1 MFWAELHSN
10 VKQPP
15 RGKRIRRFPL
25 GLGYIF
31 RGSGLNLTGKI
42 IPFCGRKLSSPS
54 PRQGLEEARV
64 APPEPGGRVLG
75 GSSLRSELGALG
87 GGPCA
92 CQVQRLGARLPQCR
106 CAAAGPAVPER
117 LRSRCLR
124 RPRPKYGP
132 DSAASSRLGRAAA
145 LINLK
150 YSVEEEQRAGTV
162 IANVAKDAREA
173 GFALDPRQASA
184 FRVVSNSAPHLVD
197 INPSSG
203 LLVTKQKI
211 DRDLLCRQSP
221 KCIISLEVMSSSM
234 EICVIKVEI
243 KDLNDNA
250 PSFPAAQIELEISEA
265 ASPGTRIPLDSA
277 YDPDSGSFGVQTYEL
292 TPNELFGLEIKTRG
306 DGSRFAELVVEKS
319 LDRETQSHYNFRIT
333 ALDGGDP
340 PHLGTVGLSIKVT
353 DSNDNNPVFGES
365 TYSVSVPENSPPN
378 TPVIRLNASDPD
390 EGTNGQVVYSFYGY
404 VNDHT
409 RELFQIDPHSGLVTV
424 TGALDYEEGHVYE
437 LDVQAKDLGP
447 NSIPA
452 HCKVTVS
459 VLDTNDNPP
468 IINLLSVNSE
478 LVEVSE
484 SAPPGYVIALVRVSD
499 RDSGLNGRV
508 QCRLLGNV
516 PFRLQEYESFSTI
529 LVDGRLDREQHDQYN
544 LTIQARDSGV
554 PMLQSAKSFTVR
566 ITDENDNHPH
576 FSKPYYQVIV
586 QENNTPGAYLLSVSA
601 RDPDLGLN
609 GSVSYQIV
617 PSQVRDMP
625 VFTYVSINPN
635 SGDIY
640 ALRSF
645 NHEQTKAF
653 EFKVLAKDGG
663 LPSLQSNA
671 TVRVIILDVNDNTPV
686 ITAPPLINGTAE
698 VYIPR
703 NSGIGYLVTVVKAD
717 DYDEGENGR
726 VTYDMTEGDRG
737 FFEIDHV
744 NGEVRTTRTFN
755 ENSKASYE
763 LIVVAH
769 DHGKTSLSASAL
781 VLIYLSPAL
790 DAQESMGS
798 VNLSL
803 IFIIALGSIAGIL
816 FVTMIFVAIKCK
828 RDNKEIRTYNC
839 SNCLTITC
847 LLGCFIKGQ
856 NSKCLHC
863 ISVSP
868 ISEEQD
874 KKAEEK
880 VSLRGKRIA
889 EYSYGHQKKS
899 SKKKK
904 ISKNDIRLVPRD
916 VEETDKMNVV
926 SCSSLTSSLNYFDY
940 HQQTLPLGCR
950 RSESTFLNVENQNT
964 RNTTANHIY
973 HHSFNSQGPQQPD
986 LIINGVPLPETENYS
1001 FDSNY
1006 VNSRAHLIKSSTFK
1020 DLEGNS
1026 LKDSG
1031 HEESDQTDSEHDVQ
1045 RSLYC
1050 DTAVNDVLNTSVTS
1064 MGSQMPDHDQN
1075 EGFHCREE
1083 CRILG
1088 HSDRCWM
1095 PRNPMPTRSKSP
1107 EHVRNIIA
1115 LSIEATAAD
1124 VEAYDDC
1131 GPTKRTFATF
1141 GKDVSNHPTEER
1153 PILKGKRTVDVT
1165 ICSPKVNSAIR
1176 EAGNGCEAISP
1187 VTSPLH
1193 LKSPLPTKP
1202 SMSYTVA
1209 LAPPAHDLEY
1219 HANNGASRPS
1229 EAEPRG
1235 ADSEKVMHEVNPILK
1250 EGRDK
1255 ESPGVKRLKD
1265 IIL

>member
-1 MFWAELHSN
+1 MESLLL
-10 VKQPP
+10 P
-15 RGKRIRRFPL
+15 
-25 GLGYIF
+25 
-31 RGSGLNLTGKI
+31 
-42 IPFCGRKLSSPS
+42 
-54 PRQGLEEARV
+54 
-64 APPEPGGRVLG
+64 VL
-75 GSSLRSELGALG
+75 LLLAILWT
-87 GGPCA
+87 
-92 CQVQRLGARLPQCR
+92 Q
-106 CAAAGPAVPER
+106 
-117 LRSRCLR
+117 
-124 RPRPKYGP
+124 
-132 DSAASSRLGRAAA
+132 AAA

-173 GFALDPRQASA
+173 GFALDSRQASA

-265 ASPGTRIPLDSA
+265 ASPGTRIPLDGA

-319 LDRETQSHYNFRIT
+319 LDRETQSHYSFRII

-340 PHLGTVGLSIKVT
+340 PRLGTVGLSIKVT
-353 DSNDNNPVFGES
+353 DSNDNNPVFSES

-390 EGTNGQVVYSFYGY
+390 EGTNGQVIYSFYGY
-404 VNDHT
+404 VNDRT
-409 RELFQIDPHSGLVTV
+409 RELFHIDPHSGLVTV
-424 TGALDYEEGHVYE
+424 TGALDYEEGHEYE

-468 IINLLSVNSE
+468 VINLLSVNSE

-484 SAPPGYVIALVRVSD
+484 SSPPGYVIALVRVSD

-544 LTIQARDSGV
+544 LTIQARDGGV
-554 PMLQSAKSFTVR
+554 PMLQSAKSFTVL

-671 TVRVIILDVNDNTPV
+671 TVRVIILDVNDNTPI

-698 VYIPR
+698 INIPR
-703 NSGIGYLVTVVKAD
+703 NSGIGYLVTVVKAE

-726 VTYDMTEGDRG
+726 VTYDLTEGDRG
-737 FFEIDHV
+737 FFEIDQV
-744 NGEVRTTRTFN
+744 NGEVRTKRTFG

-769 DHGKTSLSASAL
+769 DHGKMSLSASAL
-781 VLIYLSPAL
+781 VLVYLSPAL

-803 IFIIALGSIAGIL
+803 IFIVALGSIAGIL

-839 SNCLTITC
+839 SKCLTITC

-868 ISEEQD
+868 ISEEQE

-950 RSESTFLNVENQNT
+950 RSESTFLNVENQST
-964 RNTTANHIY
+964 RNTGASHIY

-1006 VNSRAHLIKSSTFK
+1006 ANSRAHLIRSSTFK

-1050 DTAVNDVLNTSVTS
+1050 DTAVNDVLNTNVIS

-1107 EHVRNIIA
+1107 EHVRNVIT

-1131 GPTKRTFATF
+1131 GPIKRTFATF
-1141 GKDVSNHPTEER
+1141 GKDVSDQPAEER
-1153 PILKGKRTVDVT
+1153 PTLKSKRNVNVI

-1187 VTSPLH
+1187 VTSPLR
-1193 LKSPLPTKP
+1193 LKSHLPTKP
-1202 SMSYTVA
+1202 SVSYMVA
-1209 LAPPAHDLEY
+1209 LGPPTRDLEQY
-1219 HANNGASRPS
+1219 INSGPSRPS

-1235 ADSEKVMHEVNPILK
+1235 ADNEKVVHEVNTILK

-1265 IIL
+1265 IVL

>member
-1 MFWAELHSN
+1 MESLLL
-10 VKQPP
+10 P
-15 RGKRIRRFPL
+15 
-25 GLGYIF
+25 
-31 RGSGLNLTGKI
+31 
-42 IPFCGRKLSSPS
+42 
-54 PRQGLEEARV
+54 
-64 APPEPGGRVLG
+64 VL
-75 GSSLRSELGALG
+75 LLL
-87 GGPCA
+87 
-92 CQVQRLGARLPQCR
+92 
-106 CAAAGPAVPER
+106 AV
-117 LRSRCLR
+117 LWTQ
-124 RPRPKYGP
+124 
-132 DSAASSRLGRAAA
+132 AAA

-319 LDRETQSHYNFRIT
+319 LDRETQSHYSFRIT

-365 TYSVSVPENSPPN
+365 TYAVSVPENSPPN

-404 VNDHT
+404 VNDRT

-424 TGALDYEEGHVYE
+424 TGVLDYEEGHVYE

-468 IINLLSVNSE
+468 VINLLSVNSE

-609 GSVSYQIV
+609 GSVTYQIV

-737 FFEIDHV
+737 FFEIDQV

-868 ISEEQD
+868 IREEQD

-964 RNTTANHIY
+964 RNTSANHIY

-1006 VNSRAHLIKSSTFK
+1006 VNSRAHLIKSSSTFK

-1064 MGSQMPDHDQN
+1064 MGSQMPEHDQN

-1131 GPTKRTFATF
+1131 APTKRTFATF
-1141 GKDVSNHPTEER
+1141 GKDVSDHPAEER
-1153 PILKGKRTVDVT
+1153 PTLKGKRTVDVT
-1165 ICSPKVNSAIR
+1165 VCSPKVNSAIR

-1202 SMSYTVA
+1202 SVSYTVA
-1209 LAPPAHDLEY
+1209 LAPQARDLEQY
-1219 HANNGASRPS
+1219 VNNGASRPT

-1235 ADSEKVMHEVNPILK
+1235 ADSAKVMAEVNPILK

-1265 IIL
+1265 IVL

>member
-1 MFWAELHSN
+1 MESLLL
-10 VKQPP
+10 P
-15 RGKRIRRFPL
+15 
-25 GLGYIF
+25 
-31 RGSGLNLTGKI
+31 
-42 IPFCGRKLSSPS
+42 
-54 PRQGLEEARV
+54 
-64 APPEPGGRVLG
+64 VL
-75 GSSLRSELGALG
+75 LLL
-87 GGPCA
+87 
-92 CQVQRLGARLPQCR
+92 
-106 CAAAGPAVPER
+106 AV
-117 LRSRCLR
+117 LWTQ
-124 RPRPKYGP
+124 
-132 DSAASSRLGRAAA
+132 AAA

-173 GFALDPRQASA
+173 GFAMDTRQASA

-319 LDRETQSHYNFRIT
+319 LDRETQSHYSFRIT

-404 VNDHT
+404 VNDRT

-459 VLDTNDNPP
+459 ILDTNDNPP

-554 PMLQSAKSFTVR
+554 PMLQSAKSFIVR

-703 NSGIGYLVTVVKAD
+703 NAGIGYLVTIVKAD

-737 FFEIDHV
+737 FFEIDQI
-744 NGEVRTTRTFN
+744 NGEIRTTRTFN

-839 SNCLTITC
+839 S
-847 LLGCFIKGQ
+847 
-856 NSKCLHC
+856 
-863 ISVSP
+863 
-868 ISEEQD
+868 
-874 KKAEEK
+874 
-880 VSLRGKRIA
+880 
-889 EYSYGHQKKS
+889 
-899 SKKKK
+899 
-904 ISKNDIRLVPRD
+904 
-916 VEETDKMNVV
+916 
-926 SCSSLTSSLNYFDY
+926 
-940 HQQTLPLGCR
+940 
-950 RSESTFLNVENQNT
+950 
-964 RNTTANHIY
+964 
-973 HHSFNSQGPQQPD
+973 
-986 LIINGVPLPETENYS
+986 
-1001 FDSNY
+1001 
-1006 VNSRAHLIKSSTFK
+1006 SSTFK

-1141 GKDVSNHPTEER
+1141 GKDVSTHPAEER

-1209 LAPPAHDLEY
+1209 LAPPAHDLEH

-1235 ADSEKVMHEVNPILK
+1235 ADSEKVMREVNPILK

>member
-1 MFWAELHSN
+1 MESLLL
-10 VKQPP
+10 P
-15 RGKRIRRFPL
+15 
-25 GLGYIF
+25 
-31 RGSGLNLTGKI
+31 
-42 IPFCGRKLSSPS
+42 
-54 PRQGLEEARV
+54 
-64 APPEPGGRVLG
+64 VL
-75 GSSLRSELGALG
+75 LLL
-87 GGPCA
+87 
-92 CQVQRLGARLPQCR
+92 
-106 CAAAGPAVPER
+106 AV
-117 LRSRCLR
+117 LWTQ
-124 RPRPKYGP
+124 
-132 DSAASSRLGRAAA
+132 AAA

-319 LDRETQSHYNFRIT
+319 LDRETQSHYSFRIT
-333 ALDGGDP
+333 AIDGGDP
-340 PHLGTVGLSIKVT
+340 PRLGTVGLSIKVT
-353 DSNDNNPVFGES
+353 DSNDNNPVFSES
-365 TYSVSVPENSPPN
+365 TYAVSVPENSPPN

-404 VNDHT
+404 VNDRT

-468 IINLLSVNSE
+468 VINLLSVNSE

-554 PMLQSAKSFTVR
+554 PMLQSAKSFTVL

-703 NSGIGYLVTVVKAD
+703 NSGIGYLVTVVKAE

-737 FFEIDHV
+737 FFEIDQV
-744 NGEVRTTRTFN
+744 NGEVRTTRTFG
-755 ENSKASYE
+755 ESSKSSYE

-874 KKAEEK
+874 KKTEEK

-964 RNTTANHIY
+964 RNTSANHIY

-1075 EGFHCREE
+1075 DGFHCREE

-1095 PRNPMPTRSKSP
+1095 PRNPMPIRSKSP

-1141 GKDVSNHPTEER
+1141 GKDVSDHPAEER
-1153 PILKGKRTVDVT
+1153 PTLKGKRTVDVT
-1165 ICSPKVNSAIR
+1165 ICSPKVSSVIR

-1202 SMSYTVA
+1202 SVSYTIA
-1209 LAPPAHDLEY
+1209 LAPPARDLEQY
-1219 HANNGASRPS
+1219 VNNVNNGPTRPS

-1250 EGRDK
+1250 EGRNK

-1265 IIL
+1265 IVL